1 MTIEKQAVIVGGKV
15 VNTVIV
21 DTSDQPEN
29 TEQQTYVS
37 CAENPRV
44 SNGWS
49 WDGTTFTPPEYIE
62 STDDQIKA
70 GQKEEAKRFLAETD
84 WLATV
89 DVQDQLTTESSSAW
103 ITYRTMLRTYLGSGS
118 TEYLSPDQPEIAW
131 KE

>member
-15 VNTVIV
+15 VSTVIV

-37 CAENPRV
+37 CSENPRV

-62 STDDQIKA
+62 ATDDQIKA
-70 GQKEEAKRFLAETD
+70 GHKEEAKSFLAESD